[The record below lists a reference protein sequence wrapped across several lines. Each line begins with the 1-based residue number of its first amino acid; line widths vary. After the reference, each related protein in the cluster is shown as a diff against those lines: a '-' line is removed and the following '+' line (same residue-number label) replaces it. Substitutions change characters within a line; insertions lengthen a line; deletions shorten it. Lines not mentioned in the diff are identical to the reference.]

1 MNEHLLHDHR
11 PIRIP
16 AVVKGDVAPSEPI
29 LLDQHARPLR
39 DLRISVTDRCNF
51 RCTYCMPRSVFGK
64 DFQFLARSELLTHEE
79 IERAAKVF
87 VSLGVEKIRIT
98 GGEPLLRKDVDMLA
112 SRLVA
117 LTTPEGR
124 PVDISLT
131 TNGALLARKAQS
143 LAQAG
148 VKRLNVS
155 LDAIDNAVFQKMTD
169 ADWTV
174 DDVLQGIEAA
184 RSAGIAPIKINM
196 VVKRGVNDDQ
206 VLPMAKYFR
215 GTGHILRFI
224 EFMDVGNT
232 NQWNRS
238 AVYPSSEL
246 IALLHRYFP
255 LEPVSPSAKGEV
267 AKRWR
272 YVDGRGEIG
281 VISSVTQP
289 FCGDCTRARLASNG
303 RLYLCLF
310 GQQSVDLR
318 ALLRESDDD
327 DALREK
333 VASVWIQRTDRY
345 SEARGFSPVTYSPR
359 VEMSHI
365 GG

>member
-1 MNEHLLHDHR
+1 M
-11 PIRIP
+11 PMSA
-16 AVVKGDVAPSEPI
+16 AVGDDMTIEESI

-51 RCTYCMPRSVFGK
+51 RCTYCMPRTVFGA
-64 DFQFLARSELLTHEE
+64 DFQFLPRSELLTHEE
-79 IERAAKVF
+79 IERAARIF
-87 VSLGVEKIRIT
+87 VDLGVRKIRIT
-98 GGEPLLRKDVDMLA
+98 GGEPLLRKNVDALA
-112 SRLVA
+112 AKLVA
-117 LTTPEGR
+117 LTTPDGH
-124 PVDISLT
+124 PVDVSLT
-131 TNGALLARKAQS
+131 TNGVLLTRKAQS

-155 LDAIDNAVFQKMTD
+155 LDAIDNAVFQRLTD
-169 ADWTV
+169 ADWSV
-174 DDVLQGIEAA
+174 DDVLQGIDAA
-184 RSAGIAPIKINM
+184 KCAGIAPIKINM
-196 VVKRGVNDDQ
+196 VVKRGINDDQ

-232 NQWNRS
+232 NQWNRN
-238 AVYPSSEL
+238 AVYPSSEI
-246 IALLHRYFP
+246 IALLQQHFP

-272 YVDGRGEIG
+272 YLDGQGEIG

-289 FCGDCTRARLASNG
+289 FCGDCSRARLASNG
-303 RLYLCLF
+303 GFYLCLF

-318 ALLRESDDD
+318 TLLRESDDD
-327 DALREK
+327 ELLRETITSTW
-333 VASVWIQRTDRY
+333 ARRADRY
-345 SEARGFSPVTYSPR
+345 SEVRGHVPVTYMRR